1 MLHIFILG
9 LYLSLFAWQLKINN
23 SLFIIYWIFV
33 KPLGLCEHVKY
44 ISAHCHHAADVLIIK
59 WVRLTSLCVSIAK
72 FPQKQR
78 SYKRVGVSP
87 ESTKTKEESTNR
99 ACSQTG
105 LLWEVISHVLGRK
118 EREKNNYCFFWEA
131 VTKATSRCL
140 TAINNRVIYILW
152 ASV

>member
-1 MLHIFILG
+1 MLCQSFFGVLTVFYDVVRSRLLLLCPKMFSGILMLHIFILG
-9 LYLSLFAWQLKINN
+9 LYQSLFAWQLKINN

-33 KPLGLCEHVKY
+33 KPLGLCDHVKY
-44 ISAHCHHAADVLIIK
+44 ISAHYHHAADVLIIK

-78 SYKRVGVSP
+78 SYKRLGVSP

-105 LLWEVISHVLGRK
+105 LLWEVIVM
-118 EREKNNYCFFWEA
+118 F
-131 VTKATSRCL
+131 
-140 TAINNRVIYILW
+140 
-152 ASV
+152 